1 MDTIFALSSGSP
13 PAGIAVIRVSGPSAG
28 AALEKLAGNLPP
40 ARRAVAR
47 HLNDSEGNVLDH
59 AMVLFLP
66 GPNNATGEDT
76 AELYLHGGRAVIAA
90 VEAALA
96 TMDSLRRAEP
106 GEFTRRAFAN
116 GRLDLAESEGLA
128 DLLESETELQ
138 RRSAMAML
146 GGGFSREV
154 EAWRDRVLLLSAE
167 VEAVLD
173 FSDEEDA
180 ADLPLSFGENLAA
193 LRFEIGAW
201 LSRPRATMLKEGYRV
216 VLAGP
221 PNVGKSTLFNALIED
236 EAAITA
242 PTAGTTRDVL
252 QRSCAIAGIPFTF
265 VDTAGLWDGSDDS
278 IELIGIERARSA
290 LDLADLVLW
299 LGPEGEGPSGA
310 WEIDAKTD
318 LDDTQRKV
326 APDARIS
333 AKNGRG
339 LEELRDLL
347 IAHACKALPAAGQA
361 ALSDRQHRILERA
374 AESLAGIEP
383 GGDMLLVG
391 ENLRRARAEFDS
403 LIGRSSTEDMLDNLF
418 GRFCIGK

>member
-1 MDTIFALSSGSP
+1 
-13 PAGIAVIRVSGPSAG
+13 
-28 AALEKLAGNLPP
+28 
-40 ARRAVAR
+40 
-47 HLNDSEGNVLDH
+47 
-59 AMVLFLP
+59 
-66 GPNNATGEDT
+66 
-76 AELYLHGGRAVIAA
+76 
-90 VEAALA
+90 
-96 TMDSLRRAEP
+96 
-106 GEFTRRAFAN
+106 
-116 GRLDLAESEGLA
+116 
-128 DLLESETELQ
+128 
-138 RRSAMAML
+138 
-146 GGGFSREV
+146 
-154 EAWRDRVLLLSAE
+154 
-167 VEAVLD
+167 
-173 FSDEEDA
+173 
-180 ADLPLSFGENLAA
+180 
-193 LRFEIGAW
+193 
-201 LSRPRATMLKEGYRV
+201 MLKEGYRV

-265 VDTAGLWDGSDDS
+265 VDTAGLRDGSDDS